1 MTNFQIS
8 KEASYNLIVKE
19 AKNYPEV
26 VSLIP
31 SFQAGINRL
40 EVITNAMA
48 DISVQQ
54 AKDITGVTADKND
67 LMDLIVDYLVD
78 VAGAVHSYAIS
89 RDDKILLAKVNYKE
103 STVSKM
109 ASIDLI
115 TAASIVLMEVD
126 KLAPGDLANEGIDIT
141 EINDFRVAVD
151 KFKDVSSDPRVAIID
166 RSGYTQKLADLFAEA
181 NHIKKNTL
189 DRLASQFRRKS
200 PEFYLKYKA
209 AATIIYRQSTKAKP
223 TEPVK

>member
-1 MTNFQIS
+1 MTNFQIA
-8 KEASYNLIVKE
+8 KQASYNLIVKE

-31 SFQAGINRL
+31 SFQTGINRL

-48 DISVQQ
+48 DIRVQQ
-54 AKDITGVTADKND
+54 TKDITGVTAGKND

-78 VAGAVHSYAIS
+78 VSGAVHSYAIS
-89 RDDKILLAKVNYKE
+89 RNDKILLAKVNYKE
-103 STVSKM
+103 SAVSKM
-109 ASIDLI
+109 ASADLI
-115 TAASIVLMEVD
+115 TAASIVLVEVD
-126 KLAPGDLANEGIDIT
+126 KIAPGDLANEGIDVI
-141 EINDFRVAVD
+141 EINDFKAAVN
-151 KFKDVSSDPRVAIID
+151 KFKDVSSDPREAIID
-166 RSGYTQKLADLFAEA
+166 RSDYTQKLADLFAEA

-209 AATIIYRQSTKAKP
+209 AATTIYRQSTKTQPA
-223 TEPVK
+223 EPVK